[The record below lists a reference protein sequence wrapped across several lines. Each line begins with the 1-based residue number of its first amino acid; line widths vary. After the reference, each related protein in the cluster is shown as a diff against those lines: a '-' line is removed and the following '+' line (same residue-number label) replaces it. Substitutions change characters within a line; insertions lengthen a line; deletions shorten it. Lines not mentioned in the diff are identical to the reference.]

1 MSKQTLNPSQKKA
14 IEYTGG
20 PLLIVAGAGTGK
32 TMVITKKISYLIE
45 KNLAKPEEILALTFT
60 DKAAGEMEERVD
72 EMLETGYVDLQ
83 ISTFHAFCQRLL
95 EEYGVEIGLPRN
107 FKLLSGTDAWLLM
120 REKIYDF
127 NLDYYRPMGN
137 PNGQIHTLLD
147 HFSKCKDE
155 LISTQ
160 EYLDYVEGLILDKDE
175 AEIQEKNR
183 LVELA
188 DAYHKYEQMLLDSNA
203 MDFGGLIFYTVKLL
217 RERPN
222 ILKKL
227 QERFKYI
234 LVDEFQD
241 VNWAQ
246 YELIKSLCG
255 IPVIASEAKQ
265 SQTKQGIASS
275 PDANRAPRNDTQLTV
290 VGDDDQSVY
299 AFRGSNVSII
309 MRFKEDF
316 KNAQEIVLTE
326 NYRSAKEI
334 LDFAYESI
342 KHNNPDR
349 LEEKLKINKKLEA
362 KSGIKNGQVEH
373 LHFATIDDEVQGV
386 VKKILEIKDLDKD
399 ATWDDFALL
408 ARANSHVEPFL
419 NAFEAYNVPYEYLA
433 SAGLYRQPVVLDS
446 VNFLNTIENIHNDK
460 AIYRLLR
467 MPFLDFTQHQKNI
480 KNKNNSIGS
489 KINQHNNFGAGFK
502 VDDLQK
508 VTAGAKKKSISY
520 YEALKRARE
529 FFVSPVGIEICEKL
543 ISLIHAGLKQ
553 ARYEKPTAVLYH
565 FLEDSGYLK
574 YLAAE
579 ETAGNREMIRQIYYI
594 KQFFNLI
601 EKYEKAIP
609 GAHVA
614 GFVDHYNQIIESG
627 DSGKMVQIEDTP
639 DSVNIIT
646 VHSAKGL
653 EYKYVFVLNCVEER
667 FPTRKKSNGIELPSE
682 LIKETLPSTTFFS
695 NKKVVLDRPE
705 GDFHYQEERRLFYVA
720 CTRAKQKLF
729 LTSADDYGGA
739 RKKKLSRFLVELSL
753 GALPLSG
760 GADTKCGG
768 GLEKTKK
775 LILKKTPSEKT
786 GVKSNFIYNPPKKFS
801 FSQINSYNRCPYQ
814 YKLSHVLKIPM
825 KGSASFSFGNTIHNT
840 LQHFY
845 ERIQELNNVKQDT
858 LFGSTLDKKRSSA
871 DESNGVKVPQMEE
884 LLKIYEDKWIADW
897 YDNKK
902 QREEYFIKGKEI
914 LKIFYASQKDNWTI
928 PVTLEGFFK
937 IKVGEYLI
945 NGRIDRIDKLAD
957 GSLEIIDYKTGKG
970 KEKLSTDD
978 KQQLLIYQIAAQ
990 SLPEYKNIGEVSQLT
1005 FYYVNDDLRQSFIGK
1020 DKDIEKLKEKLLD
1033 TINKIRAG
1041 NFEATPEKHLCSYCE
1056 YKEICEFRKL

>member
-1 MSKQTLNPSQKKA
+1 MKKLNKSQQAA
-14 IEYTGG
+14 INHTKG

-32 TMVITKKISYLIE
+32 TTVITKKINYLIE
-45 KNLAKPEEILALTFT
+45 KKLAKPEEILALTFT

-72 EMLETGYVDLQ
+72 DLLFNLNSEEKETGLPSVAFSSAEVLTEEEAKEGYVDLQ

-95 EEYGVEIGLPRN
+95 EEYGVEMGLPTR
-107 FKLLSGTDAWLLM
+107 FKLLSQTDAWLLM
-120 REKIYDF
+120 RENIYDF

-137 PNGQIHTLLD
+137 PTGQIHALLD

-155 LISTQ
+155 LISSQ
-160 EYLDYVEGLILDKDE
+160 EYLDFVEGIILDKDE

-183 LVELA
+183 LIEIA
-188 DAYHKYEQMLLDSNA
+188 DAYHKYNQLLLDNNA
-203 MDFGGLIFYTVKLL
+203 LDFGDLIFYCVKLL
-217 RERPN
+217 HDRPN

-246 YELIKSLCG
+246 YELVKLLTGKETSLT
-255 IPVIASEAKQ
+255 A
-265 SQTKQGIASS
+265 
-275 PDANRAPRNDTQLTV
+275 
-290 VGDDDQSVY
+290 VGDDDQSIY
-299 AFRGSNVSII
+299 SFRGSNVSII

-316 KNAQEIVLTE
+316 KNAKEIVLTE

-349 LEEKLKINKKLEA
+349 LEEKLKIDKKLQA
-362 KSGIKNGQVEH
+362 KGGIKNGEVEH
-373 LHFATIDDEVQGV
+373 LHFATLDDEVQGV
-386 VKKILEIKDLDKD
+386 VKKILEIKESDKD
-399 ATWDDFALL
+399 ATLDDFALL
-408 ARANSHVEPFL
+408 VRANSHVEPFL
-419 NAFEAYNVPYEYLA
+419 NAFEAYNIPYEYLA
-433 SAGLYRQPVVLDS
+433 SSGLYRQPVVLDC
-446 VNFLNTIENIHNDK
+446 VNFLNIIENIHNDK

-467 MPFLDFTQHQKNI
+467 MPFLDFKE
-480 KNKNNSIGS
+480 
-489 KINQHNNFGAGFK
+489 
-502 VDDLQK
+502 DDLQK
-508 VTAGAKKKSISY
+508 LTSGAKKKSIPY
-520 YEALKRARE
+520 YEACKRARE
-529 FFVSPVGIEICEKL
+529 FFISPAGTQVCQKL
-543 ISLIHAGLKQ
+543 IDLIHEGMKR
-553 ARYEKPTAVLYH
+553 ARFEKPTAVLYN

-574 YLAAE
+574 YLAHE
-579 ETAGNREMIRQIYYI
+579 ETVGNRDVIRQIYHV

-601 EKYEKAIP
+601 EKYEQAIP

-614 GFVDHYNQIIESG
+614 GFVDHYNQIVESG
-627 DSGKMVQIEDTP
+627 DNGKMVQIEDTP

-653 EYKYVFVLNCVEER
+653 EYKYVFVVNCVEER
-667 FPTRKKSNGIELPSE
+667 FPTRKKSSGIELPSE
-682 LIKETLPSTTFFS
+682 LIKENL
-695 NKKVVLDRPE
+695 PE

-729 LTSADDYGGA
+729 LTSADDYGGV
-739 RKKKLSRFLVELSL
+739 RKKKLSRFLVEL
-753 GALPLSG
+753 ALPTRNKEQG
-760 GADTKCGG
+760 IRN
-768 GLEKTKK
+768 KT
-775 LILKKTPSEKT
+775 ILNKKTGDKNKDEIK
-786 GVKSNFIYNPPKKFS
+786 GEFIYEPPKKFS

-840 LQHFY
+840 LQKFY
-845 ERIQELNNVKQDT
+845 ERIKELNNAKQDS
-858 LFGSTLDKKRSSA
+858 LFGLPKGREHAVSG
-871 DESNGVKVPQMEE
+871 GVKVPKLDE
-884 LLKIYEDKWIADW
+884 LLQIYEDKWIADW

-902 QREEYFIKGKEI
+902 QREEYFTKGKEI
-914 LKIFYASQKDNWTI
+914 LKIFYASQEGKWTV

-945 NGRIDRIDKLAD
+945 NGRIDRIDQLED
-957 GSLEIIDYKTGKG
+957 GTLEIIDYKTGKG

-990 SLPEYKNIGEVSQLT
+990 SLPEYRNIGEVSQLT

-1020 DKDIEKLKEKLLD
+1020 DKDIEKLQEKLLD
-1033 TINKIRAG
+1033 TMNKIKDG
-1041 NFEATPEKHLCSYCE
+1041 EFKPTPNKHICSYCE
-1056 YKEICEFRKL
+1056 YKEICEFRRL